1 MVSVHPD
8 GLDLGA
14 RRSSARQP
22 PGEAELECRHDLGA
36 VEGADEELVRIGI
49 DHAEGSTVRGRVHVT
64 GLTAGAEW
72 IVDER
77 ATSVGR
83 LANLVE
89 HWELGG
95 GTLDHQ
101 DQ

>member
-72 IVDER
+72 IVDEE
-77 ATSVGR
+77 G
-83 LANLVE
+83 N
-89 HWELGG
+89 
-95 GTLDHQ
+95 
-101 DQ
+101 